1 MFQGLR
7 RWYVWLKHQGWSVH
21 IFGIFSR
28 HCHGFMNVCTWSQSL
43 TFWSIWMLTSSQI
56 LGPRSLTDEGHTWC
70 LISVSCTIFKVS
82 LEDSALITNFTQT
95 AEFTPK
101 FGTRIVLQTC
111 GQYFI
116 CPPDTHL
123 VWTISRVSYRQ
134 SASYNYLLW
143 LLDFWTGQLT
153 EVSKFLHI
161 Q

>member
-56 LGPRSLTDEGHTWC
+56 LGPRSRTDEDHTWY
-70 LISVSCTIFKVS
+70 LINVSCTIFKVS
-82 LEDSALITNFTQT
+82 LEDSDYKLYSDSWIHTQIWDQDCP
-95 AEFTPK
+95 ANMWSIFHMSPRHS
-101 FGTRIVLQTC
+101 FGLNNLQSFLQT
-111 GQYFI
+111 
-116 CPPDTHL
+116 
-123 VWTISRVSYRQ
+123 V
-134 SASYNYLLW
+134 SYNYLLW